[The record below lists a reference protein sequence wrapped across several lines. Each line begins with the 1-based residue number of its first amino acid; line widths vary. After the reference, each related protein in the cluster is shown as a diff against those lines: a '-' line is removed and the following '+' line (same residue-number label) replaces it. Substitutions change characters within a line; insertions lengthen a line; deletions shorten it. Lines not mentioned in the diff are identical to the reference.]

1 VTPILENKMT
11 DKPASTSHV
20 ADKPALD
27 IIDPEQPV
35 TYAKRIKSFVIRAG
49 RMTAAQR
56 EGYTKHFGEMGLTLN
71 NGMLDFNAI
80 FGNDNPVVLEIGF
93 GMGKS
98 LVEMCQANPE
108 LNYIGIEVHTPG
120 VGKILRDADDF
131 NVKNLRVF
139 KDDAIE
145 VLAQCIPADSLESV
159 QLYFPDPWH
168 KARHHKRRIVQ
179 LGFVE
184 TLRCKIK
191 TGGTYHMATD
201 WENYAEHM
209 MEVMNEAPGY
219 ENIVGKNEFHP
230 RPDFRPLTKFEKR
243 GENLGHGVWDLI
255 FKKVN

>member
-1 VTPILENKMT
+1 MT
-11 DKPASTSHV
+11 DKQPSQPKSESISDSV
-20 ADKPALD
+20 
-27 IIDPEQPV
+27 PEEQV

-49 RMTAAQR
+49 RMTDAQR
-56 EGYTKHFGEMGLTLN
+56 EGYKQHFSKNGLLLE
-71 NGMLDFNAI
+71 NGMLDYQAV

-98 LVEMCQANPE
+98 LIEMCQANPN

-120 VGKILRDADDF
+120 VGKILRDAEDF

-145 VLAQCIPADSLESV
+145 VLAQCISDNSLQSM

-179 LGFVE
+179 LGFA
-184 TLRCKIK
+184 K
-191 TGGTYHMATD
+191 TIREKLKVGGTFHLATD

-209 MEVMNEAPGY
+209 MEIMNVAPGY
-219 ENIVGKNEFHP
+219 ENIVGAGEYHP
-230 RPDFRPLTKFEKR
+230 RPESRPFTKFEKR
-243 GENLGHGVWDLI
+243 GENLGHGVWDII
-255 FKKVN
+255 FKKTS

>member
-1 VTPILENKMT
+1 MT
-11 DKPASTSHV
+11 DKPSSQNQTEPENE
-20 ADKPALD
+20 PAKE
-27 IIDPEQPV
+27 EQV

-49 RMTAAQR
+49 RMTDAQR
-56 EGYTKHFGEMGLTLN
+56 EGYKAHFSEKGLLLDS
-71 NGMLDFNAI
+71 GMLDYQAI

-98 LVEMCQANPE
+98 LIEMCQANPH

-131 NVKNLRVF
+131 NIQNLRVF
-139 KDDAIE
+139 KEDAIE
-145 VLAQCIPADSLESV
+145 VLAQCIKDNSLQTV

-184 TLRCKIK
+184 TLRNKLK
-191 TGGTYHMATD
+191 FGGTFHMATD

-219 ENIVGKNEFHP
+219 KNIVATGEYHP
-230 RPDFRPLTKFEKR
+230 RPEFRPLTKFEKR

-255 FKKVN
+255 FEKIS